1 MADSTGLELWKE
13 LDRIE
18 QNVQERQK
26 FLLSRVEP
34 AIAVLHD
41 APNALVALARREPKR
56 PHLIVAG
63 EALQRALDD
72 LRALWLLLQSGYTA
86 PAFAVAADLWEH
98 AMLATCV
105 AGEKTFAEEFTKPD
119 AIERPEPG
127 DLAARAVRLLAA
139 PGSDAERT
147 MLEFSV
153 GYEWLRQLK
162 HVTYPAI
169 ARRSVPES
177 EGALRLGATARTDG
191 DFDDTRMLLAVV
203 FIALRRALTQLAAA
217 LEIDLAA
224 EGREW
229 QAGLDA
235 AWRVVQETR

>member
-1 MADSTGLELWKE
+1 MAEAPDPGQWNELDGLEREVREQLAPL
-13 LDRIE
+13 LDRLE
-18 QNVQERQK
+18 G
-26 FLLSRVEP
+26 

-41 APNALVALARREPKR
+41 APNTLAALARREPKR

-63 EALQRALDD
+63 EALQRAMDD
-72 LRALWLLLQSGYTA
+72 LRALWLLLQSGYTV
-86 PAFAVAADLWEH
+86 PASAVAADLWEH

-119 AIERPEPG
+119 PIERPEPG
-127 DLAARAVRLLAA
+127 DLAARAVQLLAV
-139 PGSDAERT
+139 PGDDAERM

-169 ARRSVPES
+169 ARGLVPES
-177 EGALRLGATARTDG
+177 EGALRLGAHPRTGG

-217 LEIDLAA
+217 LDIDMAA

-229 QAGLDA
+229 QAHLDE
-235 AWRVVQETR
+235 AWRIVQETR

>member
-1 MADSTGLELWKE
+1 MAEVADLELWKE
-13 LDRIE
+13 LDRVELESRE
-18 QNVQERQK
+18 QEGP
-26 FLLSRVEP
+26 LLNRLEP
-34 AIAVLHD
+34 ALAVLHD

-72 LRALWLLLQSGYTA
+72 LRALWLLLQSGYTVA
-86 PAFAVAADLWEH
+86 ASAVAADLWEH

-127 DLAARAVRLLAA
+127 DLAARAVQLLAG
-139 PGSDAERT
+139 PGDDAERM

-162 HVTYPAI
+162 HVNYPAV
-169 ARRSVPES
+169 ARGLKPEN
-177 EGALRLGATARTDG
+177 EGALRLGALPQTGG

-217 LEIDLAA
+217 LEIDTAA
-224 EGREW
+224 EGKEW
-229 QAGLDA
+229 LLRLDG
-235 AWRVVQETR
+235 AWRLVQETR